1 MEYGEDDDDGQ
12 DDGTMG
18 RMMVMGVWVYG
29 NGTVIACD
37 CDIEGKHFE

>member
-1 MEYGEDDDDGQ
+1 MRIMEDDDGQ
-12 DDGTMG
+12 DDGYG
-18 RMMVMGVWVYG
+18 CMGVYD